1 MSLICLRFALLS
13 RIFFVQLFCTRVYKR
28 FSFPNIQTAL
38 APFRLNL
45 CAVDDLNLGDP
56 RKKIC
61 VNYHAVNYSLICL
74 EKAVLL
80 GFSKFRLAYKI
91 IVN

>member
-1 MSLICLRFALLS
+1 MSLICLRFALLP
-13 RIFFVQLFCTRVYKR
+13 R
-28 FSFPNIQTAL
+28 
-38 APFRLNL
+38 
-45 CAVDDLNLGDP
+45 AVDDLNLGDP

-61 VNYHAVNYSLICL
+61 VNYHTVNYSLICL